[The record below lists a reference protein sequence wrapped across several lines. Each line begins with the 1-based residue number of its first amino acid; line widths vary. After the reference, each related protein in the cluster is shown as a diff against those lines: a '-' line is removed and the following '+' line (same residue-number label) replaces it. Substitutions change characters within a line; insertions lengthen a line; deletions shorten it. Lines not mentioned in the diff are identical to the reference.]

1 MEEDYPRGEGAQQQE
16 EGCVVVLVV
25 RVCLPEQEQEEWR
38 KARELHVLLQVQVR
52 ICRRRRGVLPLQQ
65 RHQGRPPPPPPLAL
79 GEGLVVAGFW
89 RGWKRC
95 NKGR

>member
-1 MEEDYPRGEGAQQQE
+1 MEEDYPRGEGAQQQK

-25 RVCLPEQEQEEWR
+25 RVCLPEQEQEEWWR
-38 KARELHVLLQVQVR
+38 ACELHVLLQVQVR
-52 ICRRRRGVLPLQQ
+52 ICRRRGVPPLQQ
-65 RHQGRPPPPPPLAL
+65 RHQGRPPPPPPLVL
-79 GEGLVVAGFW
+79 GEELVVVGFW